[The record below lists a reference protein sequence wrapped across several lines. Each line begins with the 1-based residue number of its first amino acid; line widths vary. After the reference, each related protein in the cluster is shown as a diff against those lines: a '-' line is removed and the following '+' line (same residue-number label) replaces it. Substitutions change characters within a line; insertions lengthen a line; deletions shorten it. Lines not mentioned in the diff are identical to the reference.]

1 MNHRADASPADAL
14 ILAITR
20 LEATEAALRSRLRG
34 RFSVSNTDVTAL
46 QLLDRAERQG
56 RELTVTELSPLLGIS
71 NPACTALV
79 NRLEAGGH
87 VARRIV
93 PGNRRARRVVLTD
106 RARGELLAA
115 MTITRE
121 RLDELVVDLSDL
133 ELHRAVELIDRVTD
147 ALEDGAPFLAPSRF
161 DTSMPARRKSS
172 ILEAKPSLYFAD

>member
-1 MNHRADASPADAL
+1 MNHRVDASPAGAL
-14 ILAITR
+14 IRAITR
-20 LEATEAALRSRLRG
+20 LEATEVALRSRLRS

-46 QLLDRAERQG
+46 QLLDRAEQQG

-79 NRLEAGGH
+79 NRLEARGH
-87 VARRIV
+87 VVRRVV

-106 RARGELLAA
+106 RARDELLAA
-115 MTITRE
+115 MTATRE

-147 ALEDGAPFLAPSRF
+147 ALEDGAPLAVPSRF
-161 DTSMPARRKSS
+161 DASTPARRKSS
-172 ILEAKPSLYFAD
+172 LLDAKPSLYFAE